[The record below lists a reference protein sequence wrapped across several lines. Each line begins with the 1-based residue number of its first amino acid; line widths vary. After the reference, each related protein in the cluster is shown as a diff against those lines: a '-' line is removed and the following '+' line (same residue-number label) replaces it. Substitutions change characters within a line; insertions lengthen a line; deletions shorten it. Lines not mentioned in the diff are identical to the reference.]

1 MAGEIL
7 TDDFIQKEYR
17 YVFSD
22 QLGLDPLY
30 YLQHYDTLMTRYIAN
45 GKPSEDTK
53 KGYFSAIKTYLEW
66 CAAVHMDPLKA
77 TEQQIIYYRGILV
90 NQNLKP
96 AAIKFKL
103 TAIRR
108 FYYVAMKYGLIKE
121 NPAIDVHAQRD
132 PNAYLPI
139 IKYLTLEQLQ
149 SLFDAIEYEDKL
161 KELRAKTMIALM
173 AVEGLRTVEVY
184 RLSIED
190 ISKRGPQL
198 IILIRGKGHND
209 FIYPSKF
216 TVDFLKQYISE
227 RPSPTAD
234 LRELTPVFISR
245 GNRGQHRRLSRRSI
259 RREIDEALNLIQA
272 KAPGISCHMLRHT
285 CGTLLYEQTK
295 DIQAVKETLRHKN
308 IEMTSKYS
316 HVQDMALKRYTE
328 AIPIRKNHLT
338 KNDET

>member
-7 TDDFIQKEYR
+7 TDDFLKKEYA
-17 YVFSD
+17 YVFSNKPD
-22 QLGLDPLY
+22 MDPVYFL
-30 YLQHYDTLMTRYIAN
+30 LHYPKLMERYIAN
-45 GKPSEDTK
+45 GRPSEDTK
-53 KGYFSAIKTYLEW
+53 RSYFSAIRSYLYW
-66 CAAVHMDPLKA
+66 CVTLHMDPLKA
-77 TEQQIIYYRGILV
+77 TEQHIIYYRGIMV
-90 NQNLKP
+90 NQNMKP

-108 FYYVAMKYGLIKE
+108 FYYVAMKYGLVKV

-132 PNAYLPI
+132 PDAYLPI

-149 SLFDAIEYEDKL
+149 QLFDAIQYTDPL
-161 KELRAKTMIALM
+161 KEARAKAMIALM
-173 AVEGLRTVEVY
+173 AIEGLRTVEVH
-184 RLSIED
+184 RLNVED
-190 ISKRGPQL
+190 INVLSKQL
-198 IILIRGKGHND
+198 VILIRGKGHND
-209 FIYPSKF
+209 PIYPSKF
-216 TVDFLKQYISE
+216 TSDLLRSYLAQ
-227 RPSPTAD
+227 RPAPVTA

-285 CGTLLYEQTK
+285 CGTLLYAQTR

-316 HVQDMALKRYTE
+316 HIQDMALKRYTE
-328 AIPIRKNHLT
+328 AIPIRK
-338 KNDET
+338 KGQ

>member
-17 YVFSD
+17 YVFGD
-22 QLGLDPLY
+22 QLGLDPIY
-30 YLQHYDTLMTRYIAN
+30 YLQHYPTLMTRYIAN

-77 TEQQIIYYRGILV
+77 TEQQIIYYRGVLV

-108 FYYVAMKYGLIKE
+108 FYYVAIKYGLIKE
-121 NPAIDVHAQRD
+121 NPAVDVHAQRD

-149 SLFDAIEYEDKL
+149 NLFNSINYDDIL
-161 KELRAKTMIALM
+161 KNARAKAMIALM
-173 AVEGLRTVEVY
+173 AIEGLRTVEVH
-184 RLSIED
+184 RLSVED
-190 ISKRGPQL
+190 ISVLNKQL
-198 IILIRGKGHND
+198 VILIRGKGHND
-209 FIYPSKF
+209 PIYPSKF
-216 TVDFLKQYISE
+216 TSDLLRNYLSI
-227 RPSPTAD
+227 RPAPTTA
-234 LRELTPVFISR
+234 LHELTPVFISD
-245 GNRGQHRRLSRRSI
+245 GNRGQHKRLSRRSI
-259 RREIDEALNLIQA
+259 RREIDAALKLIQA
-272 KAPGISCHMLRHT
+272 KSPGISCHMLRHT
-285 CGTLLYEQTK
+285 CGTLLYEQTR

-328 AIPIRKNHLT
+328 AIPIKN
-338 KNDET
+338 KGN